1 MNKFLFMTF
10 IFSTFIMS
18 CDKSVLDKPF
28 NPILY
33 KTAFTQF
40 FKDENISNKDA
51 FLINYSIIRQREYL
65 GYEIENK
72 SYGEILEMARVFNQ
86 NGIPVKETYDET
98 EYEDDLEVTVS
109 NIKSTFL
116 NKSENSTSKVKNLKF
131 KVTYKNI
138 SKNDVALNLT
148 TFIINGPFK
157 QHLITAG
164 YETNCKILANKE
176 MVVNYVINSAEP
188 LLLNNAQSDDHYSND
203 HHVVKQ
209 QIKSVL
215 CCPIL
220 LFGKLFGVIY
230 LENNVSTRAFTE
242 DRLHVLK
249 LLSSQMAISIQN
261 AFLYAH
267 LEEQVEERTL
277 QLSKE
282 KEKSDNLLHNILP
295 EQIAN
300 ELKIKGESKARLFES
315 VSVIFTDFADFTKIG
330 SNFSPNELVSQLD
343 HFFSQFDEINRR
355 FGIEKIKTIGD
366 SYMAASGLPEPSEDF
381 NKRAVLAAL
390 EMQKF
395 IENHY
400 SEHVKAGKPAFK
412 MRVGIHTGPVIAG
425 IVGIKKFQYDIWGDT
440 VNTASRMESSGEIGK
455 VNISQATYELLKN
468 DSQFVFENRGKIKAK
483 GKGEMEMWFVSA
495 KAEQ

>member
-33 KTAFTQF
+33 KTTFTQF

-176 MVVNYVINSAEP
+176 MVVNYVINS
-188 LLLNNAQSDDHYSND
+188 
-203 HHVVKQ
+203 K
-209 QIKSVL
+209 
-215 CCPIL
+215 
-220 LFGKLFGVIY
+220 
-230 LENNVSTRAFTE
+230 
-242 DRLHVLK
+242 
-249 LLSSQMAISIQN
+249 
-261 AFLYAH
+261 
-267 LEEQVEERTL
+267 
-277 QLSKE
+277 
-282 KEKSDNLLHNILP
+282 
-295 EQIAN
+295 
-300 ELKIKGESKARLFES
+300 
-315 VSVIFTDFADFTKIG
+315 
-330 SNFSPNELVSQLD
+330 
-343 HFFSQFDEINRR
+343 
-355 FGIEKIKTIGD
+355 
-366 SYMAASGLPEPSEDF
+366 
-381 NKRAVLAAL
+381 
-390 EMQKF
+390 
-395 IENHY
+395 
-400 SEHVKAGKPAFK
+400 
-412 MRVGIHTGPVIAG
+412 
-425 IVGIKKFQYDIWGDT
+425 
-440 VNTASRMESSGEIGK
+440 
-455 VNISQATYELLKN
+455 
-468 DSQFVFENRGKIKAK
+468 KIKANLLY
-483 GKGEMEMWFVSA
+483 GKTNKIKRLMIDDIIDNIEIKLGGLTVDKDSQHYEECFIEDLVVEPFQLSNYKEMYPNKNFKA
-495 KAEQ
+495 KKINGIQTVHRGPRFFSKKEIDDAINYK